1 MKVENSD
8 LLLRLL
14 HKGLLVLLV
23 LTGISAA
30 QVGLFLQGSAVLHA
44 QLLGGPFQFA
54 AGLKQTQAE
63 G

>member
-44 QLLGGPFQFA
+44 LGGPFQFA